1 MSVVTRAQAE
11 ILRRAKPR
19 RMNKGVSIF
28 GVLVFLGVLA
38 LTSHARASVFCP
50 ADVAF
55 MTPWDF
61 STDGPS
67 TGDDSL
73 HYFFSL
79 RGEEPATI
87 SGDMIVVTD
96 SKAYTVPFKD
106 VHILRSLTE
115 PKRFESDAAFL
126 SLPQHDAIRYAW
138 VDDVTDSTGKH
149 SDCPTFPYHLE
160 ALTADERAQLTPEH
174 PHPIKG
180 PYSVESLQAQFKM
193 DLDPVKCDQPSGKP
207 APLESISEEY
217 DFYDPSVVKNPRVEG
232 RVDIDSDG
240 NPINVE
246 LTQPSGVVSLDAYVR
261 QWYGSHKY
269 RPAKFRCIPVVG
281 SYFFEVTYGS
291 R

>member
-1 MSVVTRAQAE
+1 MKHIGLFAA
-11 ILRRAKPR
+11 LLCAAFLA
-19 RMNKGVSIF
+19 F
-28 GVLVFLGVLA
+28 G
-38 LTSHARASVFCP
+38 SQARASVFCP

-67 TGDDSL
+67 KGDDSL

-79 RGEEPATI
+79 SGDEPSTI

-106 VHILRSLTE
+106 VHILRSLTD

-138 VDDVTDSTGKH
+138 VDDVTDSSGKH
-149 SDCPTFPYHLE
+149 SDCPTFPYHLQP
-160 ALTADERAQLTPEH
+160 LTADERADLTPEH

-180 PYSVESLQAQFKM
+180 PYSVQSLQAQFKM
-193 DLDPVKCDQPSGKP
+193 NLDPVKCDKP
-207 APLESISEEY
+207 FANPEPTDSISQTY
-217 DFYDPSVVKNPRVEG
+217 NFYDPSVVRNPHVEG
-232 RVDIDSDG
+232 RVDIDSNG
-240 NPINVE
+240 NPVNVE
-246 LTQPSGVVSLDAYVR
+246 LTKPSGAVSLDAYVR
-261 QWYGSHKY
+261 EWYGSAKY
-269 RPAKFRCIPVVG
+269 RPAIFRCVGVVS
-281 SYFFEVTYGS
+281 SYYFEVTYGD